1 MMKNSAFDIIK
12 EKILVQ
18 EDISSEH
25 AAGEATK
32 KRKRTGGNAAVN
44 TVAGANAVI
53 ALHQTGRRDNRLNEK
68 TRAKKMNGLNTELK
82 NIQLTLRLVQARR
95 KRFDAMKVA
104 ANLEQAAVPVEE
116 NCPLPRIM
124 TEQEFWQV
132 KESEPQNELTLFL
145 RLFLPTCGKLS
156 KAKQEQWETIQS
168 AVLPILTCAAFTA
181 KVEAYERRSTAIVN
195 ELKEY
200 EDDNE
205 DTVANDN

>member
-1 MMKNSAFDIIK
+1 M
-12 EKILVQ
+12 
-18 EDISSEH
+18 
-25 AAGEATK
+25 T
-32 KRKRTGGNAAVN
+32 
-44 TVAGANAVI
+44 
-53 ALHQTGRRDNRLNEK
+53 
-68 TRAKKMNGLNTELK
+68 GLNTELK

-116 NCPLPRIM
+116 NRPLPRIM

-168 AVLPILTCAAFTA
+168 AVLPSLTCTAFTA